1 MPLNPGQ
8 ILNKRYRII
17 RQLGQGGFAT
27 IYRAEDLSL
36 KAVCALKEN
45 LDYWDESQRQ
55 FEREA
60 RILAELRHPNLPHV
74 FDYFIQPA
82 QGQYLVMDY
91 VEGYDLQE
99 VLDRVN
105 QPLIEKKVLEW
116 IDQICDALIYLHTQ
130 TPPIIHRD
138 IKPANIKVTPSNR
151 AMLVDF
157 GVAKIYDPDK
167 QTTMAAR
174 AVTPGFSPVEQ
185 YGHGTT
191 DARTDQYALAA
202 TLYNLLTGK
211 RPPESIER
219 VTGAA
224 LDEPRKLNPA
234 ISPHIEEAIL
244 RGMQV
249 LAAERFETTAQFKE
263 ALKQPPA
270 AVVASRARP
279 AQPASQRILRASQA
293 AAPGGD
299 SVAVAAPASRPVSVR
314 TGPRSHRTA
323 VQIEWIRVPAGE
335 FLYGEERCPTFQPAF
350 EIARF
355 PVTNQQYR
363 NFLAANP
370 GHPAPEYWKGREY
383 PLGKGKHPVVGVSL
397 HDALAFCKWLKCR
410 LPLEEEWEKAA
421 RGNDGRSYPWGED
434 WLEGRFCN
442 NYDAKIGGTTPVDKY
457 PDGRSP
463 YDIWDM
469 AGNVWE
475 WTANEAQGPFMNV
488 VRGGSWRLFSKY
500 AVQATARSMLLAEE
514 RRDDLGFRVAR

>member
-8 ILNKRYRII
+8 VLNKRYRII

-36 KAVCALKEN
+36 KSICALKEN

-60 RILAELRHPNLPHV
+60 QILAGLHHPNLPHV

-91 VEGYDLQE
+91 VEGYDLQD
-99 VLDRVN
+99 VLDRIS

-116 IDQICDALIYLHTQ
+116 VDQICDALIYLHTQ
-130 TPPIIHRD
+130 NPPVIHRD
-138 IKPANIKVTPSNR
+138 IKPANIKVTPTNR

-167 QTTMAAR
+167 RTTMAAR
-174 AVTPGFSPVEQ
+174 AVTPGYSPVEQ

-219 VTGAA
+219 VTGAV
-224 LDEPRKLNPA
+224 LEEPCKINA
-234 ISPHIEEAIL
+234 SISPHVEAAIL
-244 RGMQV
+244 RGLQV
-249 LAAERFETTAQFKE
+249 LATDRFETTAEFRE
-263 ALKQPPA
+263 ALKRPVRQ
-270 AVVASRARP
+270 VVAT
-279 AQPASQRILRASQA
+279 QPRISQPVSQRILQA
-293 AAPGGD
+293 AQIPLEGALQP
-299 SVAVAAPASRPVSVR
+299 VAVAASRSVSVR
-314 TGPRSHRTA
+314 TAPPSHKTA
-323 VQIEWIRVPAGE
+323 IQMEWMPVPAGE
-335 FLYGEERCPTFQPAF
+335 FLYGEERSQISQLAF
-350 EIARF
+350 EIARY
-355 PVTNQQYR
+355 PVTNKQYR
-363 NFLAANP
+363 YFLAANP
-370 GHPAPEYWKGREY
+370 SHPAPANWKGGEY

-397 HDALAFCKWLKCR
+397 HDALAFCRWLKCR

-421 RGNDGRSYPWGED
+421 RGADGRSYPWGED
-434 WLEGRFCN
+434 WQEGQFCN
-442 NYDAKIGGTTPVDKY
+442 NYDTKIGGTTPVDKY
-457 PDGRSP
+457 PAGRSP
-463 YDIWDM
+463 YDVWDLV
-469 AGNVWE
+469 GNVWE
-475 WTANEAQGPFMNV
+475 WTASEAQGPFMHV

-500 AVQATARSMLLAEE
+500 AVQVTARSMILSEE
-514 RRDDLGFRVAR
+514 KRDDLGFRCAR

>member
-36 KAVCALKEN
+36 KSVCALKEN

-60 RILAELRHPNLPHV
+60 QILAGLRHPNLPHV

-99 VLDRVN
+99 VLDRIN
-105 QPLIEKKVLEW
+105 QPLIEQKVLEW

-130 TPPIIHRD
+130 TPPVIHRD
-138 IKPANIKVTPSNR
+138 IKPANIKVTPTNR

-157 GVAKIYDPDK
+157 GVAKFYDPDIR
-167 QTTMAAR
+167 TTMAAR

-219 VTGAA
+219 VTGAV
-224 LDEPRKLNPA
+224 LDEPRKLNA
-234 ISPHIEEAIL
+234 SISRHVEIAIL

-249 LAAERFETTAQFKE
+249 LAADRYETTVEFRK
-263 ALKQPPA
+263 ALKRPVTPVVTRQPR
-270 AVVASRARP
+270 VS
-279 AQPASQRILRASQA
+279 QPVSQRILQA
-293 AAPGGD
+293 AQISLD
-299 SVAVAAPASRPVSVR
+299 SVTAPVAAPVSRPVSVR
-314 TGPRSHRTA
+314 SASLSHKTA
-323 VQIEWIRVPAGE
+323 VHIEWIAVPAGE
-335 FLYGEERCPTFQPAF
+335 FLYSEEHSKIFQPAF
-350 EIARF
+350 EIARY

-370 GHPAPEYWKGREY
+370 AHPAPEYWKGHEY

-397 HDALAFCKWLKCR
+397 HDALAFCKWFGCR

-421 RGNDGRSYPWGED
+421 RGVEGSSYPWGEN
-434 WLEGRFCN
+434 WQEAQFCN
-442 NYDAKIGGTTPVDKY
+442 NYDSKIGGTTPVDKY
-457 PDGRSP
+457 PVGRSP
-463 YDIWDM
+463 YDVWDM
-469 AGNVWE
+469 VGNVWE
-475 WTANEAQGPFMNV
+475 WTASEAQGPFMHV

-500 AVQATARSMLLAEE
+500 AVQATARSMLLTEE
-514 RRDDLGFRVAR
+514 KRDDLGFRCAR

>member
-8 ILNKRYRII
+8 VINKRYRII

-36 KAVCALKEN
+36 KSICALKEN

-60 RILAELRHPNLPHV
+60 QILAGLHHPNLPHV

-91 VEGYDLQE
+91 VEGYDLQD
-99 VLDRVN
+99 VLDRIS

-130 TPPIIHRD
+130 NPPVIHRD
-138 IKPANIKVTPSNR
+138 IKPANIKVTPTNR

-167 QTTMAAR
+167 RTTMAAR
-174 AVTPGFSPVEQ
+174 AVTPGYSPVEQ

-202 TLYNLLTGK
+202 TLYNLVTGK

-219 VTGAA
+219 VTGAV
-224 LDEPRKLNPA
+224 LEEPCKINA
-234 ISPHIEEAIL
+234 SISPHVEAAIL

-249 LAAERFETTAQFKE
+249 LATDRFETTAEFRE
-263 ALKQPPA
+263 ALKRPVRQVAATQPRI
-270 AVVASRARP
+270 S
-279 AQPASQRILRASQA
+279 QPVSQRILQA
-293 AAPGGD
+293 AQIPLVG
-299 SVAVAAPASRPVSVR
+299 VMQPVAAAASRPVSVR
-314 TGPRSHRTA
+314 TAPPSHKTA
-323 VQIEWIRVPAGE
+323 IQMEWMPVPAGE
-335 FLYGEERCPTFQPAF
+335 FLYGEERSKISQLAF
-350 EIARF
+350 EIARY
-355 PVTNQQYR
+355 PVTNHQYR
-363 NFLAANP
+363 YFLAANP
-370 GHPAPEYWKGREY
+370 SHPAPANWKGGEF

-397 HDALAFCKWLKCR
+397 HDALAFCRWLKCR
-410 LPLEEEWEKAA
+410 LPMEEEWEKAA
-421 RGNDGRSYPWGED
+421 RGVDGRSYPWGEN
-434 WLEGRFCN
+434 WQEGQFCN
-442 NYDAKIGGTTPVDKY
+442 NYDTKIGGTTPVDKY
-457 PDGRSP
+457 PAGRSP
-463 YDIWDM
+463 YDVWDLV
-469 AGNVWE
+469 GNVWE
-475 WTANEAQGPFMNV
+475 WTASEAQGPFMHV

-500 AVQATARSMLLAEE
+500 AVQATARSMLLSEE
-514 RRDDLGFRVAR
+514 RRDDLGFRCAR

>member
-27 IYRAEDLSL
+27 IYRAEDLTL
-36 KAVCALKEN
+36 KSVCALKEN

-60 RILAELRHPNLPHV
+60 RILAGLHHPNLPHV

-91 VEGYDLQE
+91 VEGYDLQD
-99 VLDRVN
+99 VLDRIS

-116 IDQICDALIYLHTQ
+116 IGQICDALIYLHTQ
-130 TPPIIHRD
+130 TPPVIHRD
-138 IKPANIKVTPSNR
+138 IKPANIKVTPTNR

-167 QTTMAAR
+167 RTTMAAR
-174 AVTPGFSPVEQ
+174 AVTPGYSPVEQ

-202 TLYNLLTGK
+202 TLYNLLTGI

-219 VTGAA
+219 VTGAV
-224 LDEPRKLNPA
+224 LEEPRKINA
-234 ISPHIEEAIL
+234 SISPHVEAAIL

-249 LAAERFETTAQFKE
+249 LAADRYETMEEFKE
-263 ALKQPPA
+263 ALKRPVIPVVVPQPRI
-270 AVVASRARP
+270 S
-279 AQPASQRILRASQA
+279 QPVSQRILQA
-293 AAPGGD
+293 AQITLEDASSPGLEQ
-299 SVAVAAPASRPVSVR
+299 VSRPISVR
-314 TGPRSHRTA
+314 TAPPIHKTA
-323 VQIEWIRVPAGE
+323 VQIEWMTVPAGE
-335 FLYGEERCPTFQPAF
+335 FLYGEEQSKMYLPAF
-350 EIARF
+350 EIARY

-363 NFLAANP
+363 KFLAANP
-370 GHPAPEYWKGREY
+370 SHPAPAYWKGHEY

-397 HDALAFCKWLKCR
+397 HDALAFCQWMKCR
-410 LPLEEEWEKAA
+410 LPAEEEWEKAA
-421 RGNDGRSYPWGED
+421 RGGEGRSYPWGENWQED
-434 WLEGRFCN
+434 QFCN
-442 NYDAKIGGTTPVDKY
+442 NYDTKIGGTTPVDKY
-457 PDGRSP
+457 PAGRSL
-463 YDIWDM
+463 YDVWDLV
-469 AGNVWE
+469 GNVWE
-475 WTANEAQGPFMNV
+475 WTASEAQGPFMHV

-500 AVQATARSMLLAEE
+500 AVQATARSMLLSEE
-514 RRDDLGFRVAR
+514 KRDDLGFRCAR

>member
-8 ILNKRYRII
+8 VLNKRYRII

-36 KAVCALKEN
+36 KSICALKEN

-60 RILAELRHPNLPHV
+60 QILAGLHHPNLPHV

-91 VEGYDLQE
+91 VEGYDLQD
-99 VLDRVN
+99 VLDRIS

-116 IDQICDALIYLHTQ
+116 VDQICDALIYLHTQ
-130 TPPIIHRD
+130 TPPVIHRD
-138 IKPANIKVTPSNR
+138 IKPANIKVTPTNR

-167 QTTMAAR
+167 RTTMAAR
-174 AVTPGFSPVEQ
+174 AVTPGYSPVEQ

-219 VTGAA
+219 VTGAV
-224 LDEPRKLNPA
+224 LEEPCKINA
-234 ISPHIEEAIL
+234 SISPHVEAAIL

-249 LAAERFETTAQFKE
+249 LATDRFETTAEFKE
-263 ALKQPPA
+263 ALKRPVRQ
-270 AVVASRARP
+270 VVAT
-279 AQPASQRILRASQA
+279 QPRISQPVSQRILQA
-293 AAPGGD
+293 AQISLEGAMQP
-299 SVAVAAPASRPVSVR
+299 VAVAASRPVSVR
-314 TGPRSHRTA
+314 TAPPSHKTA
-323 VQIEWIRVPAGE
+323 IQMEWMPVPAGE
-335 FLYGEERCPTFQPAF
+335 FLYGEERSKISPPAF
-350 EIARF
+350 EIARY

-363 NFLAANP
+363 YFLAANP
-370 GHPAPEYWKGREY
+370 SHPAPAHWKGGEY

-397 HDALAFCKWLKCR
+397 HDALAFCRWLKCR
-410 LPLEEEWEKAA
+410 LPMEEEWEKAA
-421 RGNDGRSYPWGED
+421 RGVDGRSYPWGED
-434 WLEGRFCN
+434 WQEGQFCN
-442 NYDAKIGGTTPVDKY
+442 NYDTKIGGTTPVDKY
-457 PDGRSP
+457 PAGRSP
-463 YDIWDM
+463 YDVWDLV
-469 AGNVWE
+469 GNVWE
-475 WTANEAQGPFMNV
+475 WTASEAQGPFMHV

-500 AVQATARSMLLAEE
+500 AVQVTARSMLLSEE
-514 RRDDLGFRVAR
+514 RRDDLGFRCAR